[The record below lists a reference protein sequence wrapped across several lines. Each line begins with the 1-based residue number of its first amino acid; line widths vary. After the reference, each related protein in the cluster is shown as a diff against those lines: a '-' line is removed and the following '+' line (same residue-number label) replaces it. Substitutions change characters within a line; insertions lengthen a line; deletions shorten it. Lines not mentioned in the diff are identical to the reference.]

1 MTINVKKGVPQGSA
15 LRSASFV
22 LFTSVLQNHLN
33 IYNFV
38 FDTCTVLMNMS
49 QRNLSIFCQLFKHNT
64 THKGIKK
71 IKCNQFVY

>member
-15 LRSASFV
+15 LRSVSFV

-33 IYNFV
+33 FV
-38 FDTCTVLMNMS
+38 VDTCTVLMNMS
-49 QRNLSIFCQLFKHNT
+49 QRNLPIFCQLFKHNT

-71 IKCNQFVY
+71 NKCNQFVY